1 MNVYEKLQKCR
12 VELQN
17 TTLKKS
23 GQNKFAGYTYFELGD
38 FLPTINKLCLE
49 NKLLTVTRFDSEI
62 ATLEVINAEAP
73 EEKVVFT
80 SPQGSAQLKGCHDIQ
95 NIGAV
100 ETYQRRYLMMIAFE
114 IVEGDALDPIVGQDK
129 TDGKGKQVP
138 KRETTDA
145 QLDELYSVAQKAG
158 YDMKKV
164 DSLVNKKHGCKTIEM
179 SLTQYTEVLNGYKKL
194 LVEKEGK

>member
-1 MNVYEKLQKCR
+1 M
-12 VELQN
+12 
-17 TTLKKS
+17 
-23 GQNKFAGYTYFELGD
+23 GD

-49 NKLLTVTRFDSEI
+49 NKLLTVTKFDSEI

-100 ETYQRRYLMMIAFE
+100 ETYQRRYLMMLAFE
-114 IVEGDALDPIVGQDK
+114 IVEGDALDPTVGQDK
-129 TDGKGKQVP
+129 SQSKEKQTL
-138 KRETTDA
+138 KRETTDK

-158 YDMKKV
+158 YDMQAVDKQVKK
-164 DSLVNKKHGCKTIEM
+164 KFGCKTIEM
-179 SLTQYTEVLNGYKKL
+179 PLTHYNVMLNGYKKL
-194 LVEKEGK
+194 LEEKEGK